1 MADEHNRT
9 TGLTDTTQTGTL
21 DADRHDANRDPLT
34 GESGA
39 HPVGTGVGAASGGTI
54 GAVIGGAVGG
64 PVGAII
70 GAAVGGLTGGFAGKG
85 IAESVNPTEED
96 SFWSD
101 AYKDRPYA
109 QNRDYEQLRPAY
121 RHGWESRTRY
131 ADKSWNDV
139 EPNLES
145 DWNER
150 HSSTTGLAWDDAKHA
165 SRDAWNRVED
175 RHRFNTEE
183 DTFWRETYASRPY
196 AQGRNYDD
204 LSPAYRYG
212 YESGGTF
219 GRQGSWNDHES
230 NLERGWEKAKGN
242 SKLAWH
248 EAKDAVKDSWHR
260 ATNRWDDNEDNYWR
274 SNYSSRPYASGRS
287 YDDVKPA
294 YRYGFDSANYY
305 QGRRFEDVESE
316 LGSRWDT
323 HAGGRSKW
331 SEVKDAVR
339 DAWDRATT
347 KMGQDTTGTYNLSGR
362 GEGPTAAGPTGG
374 FSGSHGVVPTGGV
387 TTGAGMSG
395 AGASGVTQDAS
406 GMGSVGATGS
416 TGGFSGTTGGTFTG
430 TPGASGQSG
439 VTIGQTGGT
448 LGTGTS
454 TGYSSTGT
462 TGTTAHSGQ
471 AGSGFSG
478 SAGNAAPGERGLGV
492 DTSGLVGGA
501 TEGTHNVDDPN
512 HPNRKDK
519 I

>member
-9 TGLTDTTQTGTL
+9 TGLTDTNQTGTL
-21 DADRHDANRDPLT
+21 DADRHDANRDPLS

-96 SFWSD
+96 TFWSD
-101 AYKDRPYA
+101 AYKERPYA

-150 HSSTTGLAWDDAKHA
+150 HSSTTGLAWNDAKNA
-165 SRDAWNRVED
+165 TRDAWNRIDD

-183 DTFWRETYASRPY
+183 DSFWRETYSSRPY
-196 AQGRNYDD
+196 SQGRTYDD

-212 YESGGTF
+212 YESGGTHGH

-230 NLERGWEKAKGN
+230 NLERGWDKAKGN

-274 SNYSSRPYASGRS
+274 TNYSSRPYASGRS

-339 DAWDRATT
+339 DSWDRATT
-347 KMGQDTTGTYNLSGR
+347 KMNQDTTGTYNLSGR
-362 GEGPTAAGPTGG
+362 GAGPTAAGPTGG
-374 FSGSHGVVPTGGV
+374 FSGSNGVVPAGGNTGTSGTGGV
-387 TTGAGMSG
+387 SA
-395 AGASGVTQDAS
+395 
-406 GMGSVGATGS
+406 S
-416 TGGFSGTTGGTFTG
+416 TGGTYTSNPG
-430 TPGASGQSG
+430 GAS
-439 VTIGQTGGT
+439 VTLGQTGGGT
-448 LGTGTS
+448 LGTGMS

-462 TGTTAHSGQ
+462 TGTVAHSGQ
-471 AGSGFSG
+471 AGSGFTG
-478 SAGNAAPGERGLGV
+478 ATGNTAPGERGLGV

>member
-1 MADEHNRT
+1 MADDNNRT
-9 TGLTDTTQTGTL
+9 TGMTDTNRTTGTL

-34 GESGA
+34 GEPGS
-39 HPVGTGVGAASGGTI
+39 HPVGTGVGAASGGTV

-64 PVGAII
+64 PIGAII

-96 SFWSD
+96 TFWSD

-150 HSSTTGLAWDDAKHA
+150 HSSTTGLAWNDAKHA
-165 SRDAWNRVED
+165 TRDAWNRIED
-175 RHRFNTEE
+175 RHRFNNEE
-183 DTFWRETYASRPY
+183 DNFWRETYTSRPY

-230 NLERGWEKAKGN
+230 SLERGWEKAKGN

-260 ATNRWDDNEDNYWR
+260 ATNRWDDDEDNYWR
-274 SNYSSRPYASGRS
+274 SNYSSRPYASGRN
-287 YDDVKPA
+287 YDDFRPA

-339 DAWDRATT
+339 DAWDRATN
-347 KMGQDTTGTYNLSGR
+347 KMDRDTTGTYSLSG
-362 GEGPTAAGPTGG
+362 AAGPTGG
-374 FSGSHGVVPTGGV
+374 FSGSNGVVPTGGV
-387 TTGAGMSG
+387 TTGAGVTG
-395 AGASGVTQDAS
+395 AGASGVASGAS
-406 GMGSVGATGS
+406 GMGSTGSATSGMGSPDASGLGSVGAIGS
-416 TGGFSGTTGGTFTG
+416 TGGFSGTTG
-430 TPGASGQSG
+430 
-439 VTIGQTGGT
+439 
-448 LGTGTS
+448 
-454 TGYSSTGT
+454 
-462 TGTTAHSGQ
+462 
-471 AGSGFSG
+471 
-478 SAGNAAPGERGLGV
+478 
-492 DTSGLVGGA
+492 TSGLVGGA